1 MWTYLSF
8 QGLGELLIKSLKSS
22 FCINFSK
29 CVCIKGFSPSL
40 GDTDLGR
47 GDTGVE
53 KLSKQRLVFIE
64 WWDGQEA
71 PDHTTVSVRPVVS
84 CEKRYS
90 DKTETGR
97 ETERRGE
104 SSGQVS
110 ENALVLKD
118 SDFLFVE
125 ILKDNQLK
133 CLTRRIKISRSLS
146 S

>member
-22 FCINFSK
+22 FCINFSA

-71 PDHTTVSVRPVVS
+71 PDHTGQCQAS
-84 CEKRYS
+84 CK
-90 DKTETGR
+90 
-97 ETERRGE
+97 
-104 SSGQVS
+104 
-110 ENALVLKD
+110 L
-118 SDFLFVE
+118 
-125 ILKDNQLK
+125 
-133 CLTRRIKISRSLS
+133 
-146 S
+146 